1 MNFAKTSFTLGS
13 CVDPPRAKTCLAL
26 ERATKRVTMPE
37 VFGFRCPSC
46 GESLGAELPAKT
58 MAITCTACGLD
69 FAVKRPAKG
78 KDEAAAAAQVN
89 HWKQQRSRSVHKDAN
104 GVVDAAAVKERLQ
117 ARQATIAA
125 LSQPPHYTRAAGEP
139 GTPDASKKGKGKATR
154 QQGKGKS
161 ASAAA
166 ATAAAAAAAAGTG
179 VGAASSSQ
187 EVSPVRQ
194 IALRPCALHAHAQR
208 CPPSAGECELL
219 LWQGQ
224 WQGNGTVGACR
235 CASGRRELRMGA
247 LVNCDHGGAHPHSR
261 APLLPLSSAE
271 TRASNFVGRFFGKCS
286 FWHACM
292 LCHIKP

>member
-1 MNFAKTSFTLGS
+1 
-13 CVDPPRAKTCLAL
+13 
-26 ERATKRVTMPE
+26 MPE
-37 VFGFRCPSC
+37 VYGFRCPSC

-154 QQGKGKS
+154 QQGKGES

-247 LVNCDHGGAHPHSR
+247 LVNCDHGGAGRRR
-261 APLLPLSSAE
+261 APLLPL
-271 TRASNFVGRFFGKCS
+271 
-286 FWHACM
+286 AC
-292 LCHIKP
+292 

>member
-1 MNFAKTSFTLGS
+1 
-13 CVDPPRAKTCLAL
+13 
-26 ERATKRVTMPE
+26 MPE
-37 VFGFRCPSC
+37 VYGFRCPSC

-78 KDEAAAAAQVN
+78 KDEAATAAQVN

-104 GVVDAAAVKERLQ
+104 GVVDAAAIKERLQ

-125 LSQPPHYTRAAGEP
+125 LSQPPHDTRAAGEP
-139 GTPDASKKGKGKATR
+139 GTPDASKKGKATR
-154 QQGKGKS
+154 QQGKGES

-194 IALRPCALHAHAQR
+194 IACALVPLHAHAPR

-219 LWQGQ
+219 LWQRQ

-247 LVNCDHGGAHPHSR
+247 LVIGDHGGGGAHPHR
-261 APLLPLSSAE
+261 RTAERLYYPLAA
-271 TRASNFVGRFFGKCS
+271 R
-286 FWHACM
+286 
-292 LCHIKP
+292 

>member
-1 MNFAKTSFTLGS
+1 MT
-13 CVDPPRAKTCLAL
+13 PPPTERRLARAARGA
-26 ERATKRVTMPE
+26 RATKRVTMPE
-37 VFGFRCPSC
+37 VYGFRCPSC

-104 GVVDAAAVKERLQ
+104 GVIDAAAIKERLQ

-154 QQGKGKS
+154 QQGKGES

-179 VGAASSSQ
+179 LGAASSSQ

-261 APLLPLSSAE
+261 APLRSTAP
-271 TRASNFVGRFFGKCS
+271 
-286 FWHACM
+286 
-292 LCHIKP
+292 

>member
-1 MNFAKTSFTLGS
+1 
-13 CVDPPRAKTCLAL
+13 
-26 ERATKRVTMPE
+26 MPE
-37 VFGFRCPSC
+37 VYGFRCPSC

-78 KDEAAAAAQVN
+78 KDEAADAAQVN

-104 GVVDAAAVKERLQ
+104 GVVDAAAIKERLQ

-154 QQGKGKS
+154 QQGKGES

-166 ATAAAAAAAAGTG
+166 AAAAAAAEAAGTG

-194 IALRPCALHAHAQR
+194 IVCTSTRSCSTLSPL
-208 CPPSAGECELL
+208 
-219 LWQGQ
+219 
-224 WQGNGTVGACR
+224 
-235 CASGRRELRMGA
+235 GR
-247 LVNCDHGGAHPHSR
+247 
-261 APLLPLSSAE
+261 
-271 TRASNFVGRFFGKCS
+271 
-286 FWHACM
+286 
-292 LCHIKP
+292 